1 MPEVAKSVDSRVPL
15 GFLCAFLVF
24 EYLRP
29 QDLIPLLGKTRI
41 QTVFFAL
48 FVIVVFQQVSRSK
61 EPTAP
66 QFRLFLGFVALAF
79 AQVPLV
85 ATNWFYALQFAYS
98 LALILIGCAAIA
110 YIPRNEQDLKTFL
123 GWLIAIHVC
132 LAVLGIRG
140 YSGNQFNDSGYTSTG
155 GIGGWFLG
163 DENDAA
169 LAMIV
174 ALPLA
179 LYLFRQATTA
189 GARLGWGMG
198 GLLILMTV
206 VFTFSRGGFLGLLAI
221 ALWGILTTKKRV
233 QVIGALALA
242 ALLLFA
248 VAPDEYWARMRTI
261 TDTEEGTAKIRQ
273 NYWAAARRMFADS
286 PIWGVGG
293 DNGARLDARV
303 LLRLPRGIP
312 TQSMGT
318 RFPQPLLPAAGGV
331 RIAGG
336 AAHWLGRHPEFP
348 RPRTGPGPGP
358 RRQDSGIHGAPGDVP
373 AIQLDRVLRARGLH
387 LGAQLSAP
395 VLPDRAYDRPP
406 KNGPGSRG
414 AGASR
419 PGGPARARG
428 AEPGEVSRRSWF
440 ACASSAV
447 AEAMIPRVSTAAP
460 GTDRHA
466 RKIRA

>member
-1 MPEVAKSVDSRVPL
+1 MREVAKSVDSRVPL
-15 GFLCAFLVF
+15 GFLCAFLLF
-24 EYLRP
+24 EYLRV

-85 ATNWFYALQFAYS
+85 ATNWFYALQFGYS
-98 LALILIGCAAIA
+98 LALILVGCAAIA

-155 GIGGWFLG
+155 YIGGGFLG

-169 LAMIV
+169 LAMLV

-293 DNGARLDARV
+293 DNGGVLMPEYSFDFPEEYRPNQWGRAFHSLYFQLLAEFGSLGVLLIGSVVILNFRDLERVRALARDGKIPESMGHLATCLRFSWIGFFVPAAFISVLSYPHLYYLTALTIGLRRMARAHEAQARPVPAAQPARV
-303 LLRLPRGIP
+303 APSRA
-312 TQSMGT
+312 
-318 RFPQPLLPAAGGV
+318 RFPGGVGLPA
-331 RIAGG
+331 
-336 AAHWLGRHPEFP
+336 P
-348 RPRTGPGPGP
+348 R
-358 RRQDSGIHGAPGDVP
+358 QQS
-373 AIQLDRVLRARGLH
+373 
-387 LGAQLSAP
+387 
-395 VLPDRAYDRPP
+395 P
-406 KNGPGSRG
+406 KP
-414 AGASR
+414 
-419 PGGPARARG
+419 
-428 AEPGEVSRRSWF
+428 
-440 ACASSAV
+440 
-447 AEAMIPRVSTAAP
+447 
-460 GTDRHA
+460 
-466 RKIRA
+466 